1 MSGAA
6 ATAPAASSSTDVYFR
21 VTGKVGIPAKI
32 PDMSKPG
39 STTIA
44 ALQAFFQKK
53 LKTPVVHVFVL
64 QGSEGF
70 IPTPDQTLETLR
82 GVYAFDEDGKSVL
95 SLAVS
100 TQIFQG

>member
-1 MSGAA
+1 MSGVA
-6 ATAPAASSSTDVYFR
+6 ATASSSSTDVYFR
-21 VTGKVGIPAKI
+21 VTGKTGIAAKI
-32 PDMSKPG
+32 PDMTKPG
-39 STTIA
+39 TTTIA
-44 ALQAFFQKK
+44 TLQAFFQKK
-53 LKTPVVHVFVL
+53 LKVPVVHVFVL